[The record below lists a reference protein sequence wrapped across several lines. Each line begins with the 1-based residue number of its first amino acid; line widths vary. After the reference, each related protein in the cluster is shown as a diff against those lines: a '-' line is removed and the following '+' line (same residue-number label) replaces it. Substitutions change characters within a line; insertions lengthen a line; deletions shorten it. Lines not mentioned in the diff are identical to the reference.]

1 MMTNQK
7 IAQELLEVLMNSQSH
22 NPAWALKEVL
32 EKLREK
38 LSGTNEGVDWR
49 DECQV
54 SYVNGYDDCLEEID
68 AIIDELELL

>member
-1 MMTNQK
+1 MTNQQ
-7 IAQELLEVLMNSQSH
+7 IAQELLEVLGNSQSH

-54 SYVNGYDDCLEEID
+54 SYVNGYDDCLKEIS
-68 AIIDELELL
+68 AICDELEAL

>member
-1 MMTNQK
+1 MNNQQ
-7 IAQELLEVLMNSQSH
+7 ITQELLEVLMNSESH

-54 SYVNGYDDCLEEID
+54 SYVNGYDDCLEYIS
-68 AIIDELELL
+68 IICEELEGL

>member
-1 MMTNQK
+1 MTNQQ
-7 IAQELLEVLMNSQSH
+7 IAQELLEVLMNSESH

-32 EKLREK
+32 QHLREK

-54 SYVNGYDDCLEEID
+54 SYVNGYDECLNDIGM
-68 AIIDELELL
+68 ICNELETL